1 MPCFLSSSKKRQG
14 DYSIN
19 GQQINTEEQLNVPPE
34 TRGRRSVKDDILLGT
49 RDANGLVRGCE
60 DTDFLGFGDVSTFPE
75 DIASRIE
82 DQRECCKETS
92 RGQSRRKRQLAISK
106 NIFWEMPVFYTLTD
120 DDGSKFKNLF

>member
-1 MPCFLSSSKKRQG
+1 MNLSMNIRNYEKSALVIENLAHHPQLTDK
-14 DYSIN
+14 IN
-19 GQQINTEEQLNVPPE
+19 NVVIKFQTEEQLNVPPE

-82 DQRECCKETS
+82 DQRECKV
-92 RGQSRRKRQLAISK
+92 QLIWDLS
-106 NIFWEMPVFYTLTD
+106 IL
-120 DDGSKFKNLF
+120 LFITKLDILLEIITIV